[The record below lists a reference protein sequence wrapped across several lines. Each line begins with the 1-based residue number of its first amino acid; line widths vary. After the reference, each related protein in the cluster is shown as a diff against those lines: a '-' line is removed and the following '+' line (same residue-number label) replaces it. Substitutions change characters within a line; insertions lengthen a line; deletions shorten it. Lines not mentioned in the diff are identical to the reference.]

1 MGLTKRQAADLA
13 STSKKLREMAAKMNR
28 VAAGRVPS
36 GVKTSPVDAVRYEIT
51 SIKYLAGEL
60 TLRVVGD
67 GEVPQQLESGQM
79 VILREVQ
86 P

>member
-1 MGLTKRQAADLA
+1 MSNHSMRSELASMAARMKSMAAEMNQAA
-13 STSKKLREMAAKMNR
+13 S
-28 VAAGRVPS
+28 GRLN
-36 GVKTSPVDAVRYEIT
+36 DAVSAPPGDSAEYEIT

-67 GEVPQQLESGQM
+67 GEVSQQLEAGQI
-79 VILREVQ
+79 VTLRKSA